1 MLLIR
6 NPNNKVNSMDKI
18 KISIAKKTLKLL
30 ENKDWNK
37 ILLSDILSTQNN
49 KSIKNKRQLL
59 ININRYFDFIL
70 KKNLSNLEESSS
82 KDMLFE
88 VLMARLDIL
97 NSHRK
102 PIKKII
108 KYLLSNPNDFLA
120 MLPSF
125 IETMILIST
134 LSNIN
139 VEGIKGVSK
148 VKAIFILYVLII
160 YTWNKDETQ
169 TLEKTMTTLDNYL
182 NNLDKFLKLI

>member
-1 MLLIR
+1 
-6 NPNNKVNSMDKI
+6 MDKI

-125 IETMILIST
+125 IESMILIST